1 MHDLLPSVIRR
12 GLLLVAHLLRAS
24 LWWVAGGATSRS
36 GSAAVPLL
44 LRFGLGEAD
53 VVTKAASE

>member
-1 MHDLLPSVIRR
+1 MHDLLPSVGLLLIRR

-24 LWWVAGGATSRS
+24 LWCRS

-44 LRFGLGEAD
+44 LRVGLGEAD